1 MLVPMKKA
9 YIACLRDDREAL
21 INALFSVGEVMLI
34 DREDKAL
41 SDTESALKLK
51 NAEALLR
58 DIRPY
63 APKKGMLTPRPE
75 VDEERFARVNAEA
88 VEMQERLRAL
98 ISERDALKETVENAK
113 KTSAEIELW
122 RGLDADARDVC
133 ASEYTV
139 RRVGVVQTSKTE
151 ALAAAVSGIAEFET
165 LGEKNGRCAVL
176 IVYAC
181 EDAAEAETL
190 LREYEFEDSRL
201 PFAAGKAEDE
211 YNRLLK
217 EKTDAE
223 AALEEKEK
231 ELSELSQKELEISLL
246 AEQYRAERDKD
257 EAPLVLTDDAVYIEG
272 WVRSD
277 RTEKVAAAL
286 KEVTDCVAVEFTDPA
301 EGEKPP
307 TAAKNSKLIAP
318 FESVTNMFSA
328 PDPNEIDPNPVMA
341 PWYWIIF
348 GMMMADVGY
357 GLLMMIGAWL
367 FKKFMRPKGEMAK
380 LVSVIGFSGLPT
392 VVFGVVFGS
401 YFGAEWFPPLI
412 GFSLLDGILPV
423 LLIACGVGILHI
435 FTGMM
440 VKAVAA
446 FKAGDWQTA
455 VFDNFAWM
463 ILISGLIVMALNVKV
478 GAIIAG
484 AAALIVLFTAGRSK
498 PNVIGKLTGGFGSLY
513 GITGYLSDIL
523 SYSRIL
529 ALSIS
534 TAVIGYVMNIL
545 AGLVMGVPVAGY
557 VFAGLIYIVGHLFNL
572 AMGLLSAYVH
582 DSRLQYIE
590 FFTRFYEGGGT
601 VFRPFG
607 LETKNVDVVR
617 GKDKKKEKKQEKK
630 TGEAR
635 IQIVDN

>member
-21 INALFSVGEVMLI
+21 IDALFSLGEVMPI
-34 DREDKAL
+34 ERDDKAL
-41 SDTESALKLK
+41 SDASAELKLR
-51 NAEALLR
+51 NAEALLK

-63 APKKGMLTPRPE
+63 APKKGMFTPRPE
-75 VDEERFARVNAEA
+75 VDEERFARIDAEA
-88 VEMQERLRAL
+88 VETQERLREL
-98 ISERDALKETVENAK
+98 VGERDALKEAAEAAK
-113 KTSAEIELW
+113 KSAADIELW
-122 RGLDADARDVC
+122 RGLDADALDVC

-139 RRVGVVQTSKTE
+139 RRVGTVPVSKAD
-151 ALAAAVSGIAEFET
+151 ALAEKLAPFAEFET
-165 LGEKNGRCAVL
+165 VGEKSGKRAVL
-176 IVYAC
+176 VVCAA
-181 EDAAEAETL
+181 EDASETEVL
-190 LREYEFEDSRL
+190 LREYEFEESRL
-201 PFAAGKAEDE
+201 PFAAGKAEEE
-211 YNRLLK
+211 YNRQLAAK
-217 EKTDAE
+217 ADAE
-223 AALEEKEK
+223 AALAGKEK
-231 ELSELSQKELEISLL
+231 ELAGLSQKANDVTLL

-272 WVRSD
+272 WVRAD
-277 RTEKVAAAL
+277 RTEKVTKAL
-286 KEVTDCVAVEFTDPA
+286 KKVTDCVAVEFTDPA
-301 EGEKPP
+301 EDEKPP
-307 TAAKNSKLIAP
+307 TAAENSRFVKP
-318 FESVTNMFSA
+318 FESITNMFSA
-328 PDPNEIDPNPVMA
+328 PDPYEIDPNPVMA

-357 GLLMMIGAWL
+357 GFLMMLGAWL
-367 FKKFMRPKGEMAK
+367 FKKFMKPRGEMAK

-423 LLIACGVGILHI
+423 LLIACGVGVLHI
-435 FTGMM
+435 FTGMI

-463 ILISGLIVMALNVKV
+463 ALISGLIVMALNVKI

-484 AAALIVLFTAGRSK
+484 AAALVVLFTAGRKK
-498 PNVIGKLTGGFGSLY
+498 PNVVGKLTGGLGSLY
-513 GITGYLSDIL
+513 GITSYLSDIL

-529 ALSIS
+529 ALCIS

-545 AGLVMGVPVAGY
+545 AGLVMGIPIVGY
-557 VFAGLIYIVGHLFNL
+557 VFAGLVYIVGHLFNL

-601 VFRPFG
+601 VFKPFR

-617 GKDKKKEKKQEKK
+617 GSGKDSKE
-630 TGEAR
+630 
-635 IQIVDN
+635 

>member
-9 YIACLRDDREAL
+9 YIACLREDREAL

-34 DREDKAL
+34 ERGDKAL
-41 SDTESALKLK
+41 SDASAAQKLK
-51 NAEALLR
+51 NAEALLA

-75 VDEERFARVNAEA
+75 VDEERFARIDAEA
-88 VEMQERLRAL
+88 VETQERLRVM
-98 ISERDALKETVENAK
+98 IGERDALKEAAATAK
-113 KTSAEIELW
+113 KTAAELELW
-122 RGLDADARDVC
+122 RGLDADALDVC

-139 RRVGVVQTSKTE
+139 RRVGTAPISKSGALAE
-151 ALAAAVSGIAEFET
+151 ALAELAQVET
-165 LGEKNGRCAVL
+165 LGERAGKRALLV
-176 IVYAC
+176 VYAAG
-181 EDAAEAETL
+181 DASDAEAL
-190 LREYEFEDSRL
+190 LREYEFEESRL
-201 PFAAGKAEDE
+201 PFASGKAEEE
-211 YNRLLK
+211 YGRQLAAK
-217 EKTDAE
+217 EDAE

-231 ELSELSQKELEISLL
+231 ELAELSKKADEVTLL
-246 AEQYRAERDKD
+246 AEQYRAERDRD

-272 WVRSD
+272 WVRAD
-277 RTEKVAAAL
+277 RTEKVTAAL
-286 KEVTDCVAVEFTDPA
+286 KKAVGDNRFAVEYTDPA
-301 EGEKPP
+301 EDEKPP
-307 TAAKNSKLIAP
+307 TAAENNKFVKP

-328 PDPNEIDPNPVMA
+328 PDPYEIDPNPIMA

-357 GLLMMIGAWL
+357 GVLMMLGAWL
-367 FKKFMRPKGEMAK
+367 FAKFMKPRGEMAK
-380 LVSVIGFSGLPT
+380 LVRVIGFSGLPT
-392 VVFGVVFGS
+392 IVFGVVFGS

-423 LLIACGVGILHI
+423 LLIACGVGVLHI
-435 FTGMM
+435 FTGMT

-463 ILISGLIVMALNVKV
+463 VMISGLIVMALNVKL

-484 AAALIVLFTAGRSK
+484 AAALVVLFTAGRKK
-498 PNVIGKLTGGFGSLY
+498 PNVVGKLTGGLGSLY

-529 ALSIS
+529 ALCIS

-545 AGLVMGVPVAGY
+545 AGLVMGIPVVGY
-557 VFAGLIYIVGHLFNL
+557 VFAGLVYIVGHLFNL

-601 VFRPFG
+601 VFKPFR
-607 LETKNVDVVR
+607 LETKNVDVV
-617 GKDKKKEKKQEKK
+617 K
-630 TGEAR
+630 TGKR
-635 IQIVDN
+635 

>member
-9 YIACLRDDREAL
+9 YIACLREDREAL

-34 DREDKAL
+34 ERGDKAL
-41 SDTESALKLK
+41 SDASAAQKLK
-51 NAEALLR
+51 NAEALLA

-75 VDEERFARVNAEA
+75 VDEERFARIDAEA
-88 VEMQERLRAL
+88 VETQERLRVM
-98 ISERDALKETVENAK
+98 IGERDALKEAAATAK
-113 KTSAEIELW
+113 KTAAELELW
-122 RGLDADARDVC
+122 RGLDADALDVC

-139 RRVGVVQTSKTE
+139 RRVGTAPISKSGALAE
-151 ALAAAVSGIAEFET
+151 ALAELAQVET
-165 LGEKNGRCAVL
+165 LGERAGKRALLV
-176 IVYAC
+176 VYAAG
-181 EDAAEAETL
+181 DASDAEAL
-190 LREYEFEDSRL
+190 LREYEFEESRL
-201 PFAAGKAEDE
+201 PFASGKAEEE
-211 YNRLLK
+211 YGRQLAAK
-217 EKTDAE
+217 EDAE

-231 ELSELSQKELEISLL
+231 ELAELSKKADEVTLL
-246 AEQYRAERDKD
+246 AEQYRAERDRD

-272 WVRSD
+272 WVRAD
-277 RTEKVAAAL
+277 RTEKVTAAL
-286 KEVTDCVAVEFTDPA
+286 KKAVGDNRFAVEYTDPA
-301 EGEKPP
+301 EDEKPP
-307 TAAKNSKLIAP
+307 TAAENNKFIKP
-318 FESVTNMFSA
+318 FESITNMFSA
-328 PDPNEIDPNPVMA
+328 PDPYETDPNPVMA

-357 GLLMMIGAWL
+357 GVLMMLGAWL
-367 FKKFMRPKGEMAK
+367 FAKFMKPRGEMAK
-380 LVSVIGFSGLPT
+380 LVRVIGFSGLPT
-392 VVFGVVFGS
+392 IVFGVVFGS

-423 LLIACGVGILHI
+423 LLIACGVGVLHI
-435 FTGMM
+435 FTGMT

-463 ILISGLIVMALNVKV
+463 VMISGLIVMALNVKL

-484 AAALIVLFTAGRSK
+484 AAALVVLFTAGRKK
-498 PNVIGKLTGGFGSLY
+498 PNVVGKLTGGLGSLY

-529 ALSIS
+529 ALCIS

-545 AGLVMGVPVAGY
+545 AGLVMGIPVVGY
-557 VFAGLIYIVGHLFNL
+557 VFAGLVYIVGHLFNL

-601 VFRPFG
+601 VFKPFR
-607 LETKNVDVVR
+607 LETKNVDVV
-617 GKDKKKEKKQEKK
+617 K
-630 TGEAR
+630 TGKR
-635 IQIVDN
+635 

>member
-34 DREDKAL
+34 DREDKAI

-51 NAEALLR
+51 NAEALLK

-75 VDEERFARVNAEA
+75 VDEERFASIDAEA
-88 VEMQERLRAL
+88 VEIQERLRSL
-98 ISERDALKETVENAK
+98 ISERDALKETAENAK
-113 KTSAEIELW
+113 RTAAELELW
-122 RGLDADARDVC
+122 RGLDADALDIR

-139 RRVGVVQTSKTE
+139 RRVGVVPVSKAD
-151 ALAAAVSGIAEFET
+151 ALAAAVSGVAELET
-165 LGEKNGRCAVL
+165 LGEKTGKRALLV
-176 IVYAC
+176 VYAA
-181 EDAAEAETL
+181 EDASEAETL
-190 LREYEFEDSRL
+190 LRENEFEDSRL
-201 PFAAGKAEDE
+201 PFNSGRAEEE
-211 YNRLLK
+211 YNRQLAAK
-217 EKTDAE
+217 ADAE
-223 AALEEKEK
+223 TALAEKEK
-231 ELSELSQKELEISLL
+231 ELAELSRRESEVSLL

-277 RTEKVAAAL
+277 RTEKVTAAL
-286 KEVTDCVAVEFTDPA
+286 KEVTECVAVEYTDPA

-307 TAAKNSKLIAP
+307 TAAKNSKLIKP
-318 FESVTNMFSA
+318 FESITNMFSA

-357 GLLMMIGAWL
+357 GFLMMIGAWL
-367 FKKFMRPKGEMAK
+367 FKRFMKPRGEMAK
-380 LVSVIGFSGLPT
+380 LVAVIGFSGIPT
-392 VVFGVVFGS
+392 IIFGVVFGS

-423 LLIACGVGILHI
+423 LLIACGVGVLHI
-435 FTGMM
+435 FTGMII
-440 VKAVAA
+440 KAVAA

-463 ILISGLIVMALNVKV
+463 VLISGLIVMALNVKI

-484 AAALIVLFTAGRSK
+484 VAALVVLFTAGRKK
-498 PNVIGKLTGGFGSLY
+498 PNVVGKLTGGLGSLY

-529 ALSIS
+529 ALCIS

-545 AGLVMGVPVAGY
+545 AGLVMGIPVAGY
-557 VFAGLIYIVGHLFNL
+557 VFAGLVYIVGHLFNL

-601 VFRPFG
+601 VFKPFG

-617 GKDKKKEKKQEKK
+617 ASGKDK
-630 TGEAR
+630 
-635 IQIVDN
+635 

>member
-9 YIACLRDDREAL
+9 YIACLREDREAL

-34 DREDKAL
+34 ERDDKAL
-41 SDTESALKLK
+41 SDASAAQKLK
-51 NAEALLR
+51 NAEALLK

-75 VDEERFARVNAEA
+75 VEEERFARVDAEA
-88 VEMQERLRAL
+88 LETQERLRVL
-98 ISERDALKETVENAK
+98 ISERDALKEAAETAK
-113 KTSAEIELW
+113 KTAAELELW
-122 RGLDADARDVC
+122 RGLDADALDVC
-133 ASEYTV
+133 ASGYTV
-139 RRVGVVQTSKTE
+139 RRVGTAPVSKAD
-151 ALAAAVSGIAEFET
+151 AL
-165 LGEKNGRCAVL
+165 
-176 IVYAC
+176 
-181 EDAAEAETL
+181 AETL
-190 LREYEFEDSRL
+190 ARLAQVEPVGERAGKRALLVVYAAEEASEAEALLRECEFEESRL
-201 PFAAGKAEDE
+201 PFASGKAEDE
-211 YNRLLK
+211 YKRQLTVK
-217 EKTDAE
+217 ADAE
-223 AALEEKEK
+223 AALAEKEAELT
-231 ELSELSQKELEISLL
+231 ELSKSADEVTLL
-246 AEQYRAERDKD
+246 AEQYRAERDRD

-277 RTEKVAAAL
+277 RVEKVTAAL
-286 KEVTDCVAVEFTDPA
+286 KEAVGESRFAVEYTDPE

-307 TAAKNSKLIAP
+307 TAAENNKFIKP

-357 GLLMMIGAWL
+357 GVLMMLGAWL
-367 FKKFMRPKGEMAK
+367 FAKFMKPRGEMAK
-380 LVSVIGFSGLPT
+380 LVKVIGFSGLPT

-423 LLIACGVGILHI
+423 LLIACGVGVLHI
-435 FTGMM
+435 FTGMT

-446 FKAGDWQTA
+446 FRAGDWQTA

-463 ILISGLIVMALNVKV
+463 ALISGLIVMALNVTV

-484 AAALIVLFTAGRSK
+484 AAALVVLFTAGRNK

-529 ALSIS
+529 ALCIS

-545 AGLVMGVPVAGY
+545 AGLVMGIPVIGY
-557 VFAGLIYIVGHLFNL
+557 VFAGLVYIVGHLFNL

-601 VFRPFG
+601 VFKPFR
-607 LETKNVDVVR
+607 LETKDVDVVR
-617 GKDKKKEKKQEKK
+617 GGGKDNK
-630 TGEAR
+630 R
-635 IQIVDN
+635 